1 MRMIQIFQQTSVR
14 NCFSPHAW
22 WAFADDHGLEGDEC
36 SKNGTVER
44 VIVHVVQPPPQDEA
58 DAVRIFVRFA
68 GPAGAWKTVRELDGR
83 FFGGRTARA
92 RYFSESLYNRFAF
105 DEPLS

>member
-1 MRMIQIFQQTSVR
+1 M
-14 NCFSPHAW
+14 H
-22 WAFADDHGLEGDEC
+22 HGLLEGDEC

-44 VIVHVVQPPPQDEA
+44 VVVHVVQPPPQDEA
-58 DAVRIFVRFA
+58 DAVRIFVLFA

-92 RYFSESLYNRFAF
+92 RYFSESLYNRSVF
-105 DEPLS
+105 DGPLS